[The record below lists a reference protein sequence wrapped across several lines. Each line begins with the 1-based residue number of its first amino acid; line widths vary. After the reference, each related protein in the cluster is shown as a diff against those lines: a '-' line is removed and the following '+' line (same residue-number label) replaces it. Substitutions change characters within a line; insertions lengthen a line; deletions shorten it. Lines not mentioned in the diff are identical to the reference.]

1 MLPLLLGLHTI
12 LFTPGASLQAT
23 CQRLPNLS
31 LHARPLGSNPDPDIR
46 GPNGHFK
53 YKLLQIALI
62 LLLPVHCITHRPPPL
77 TWEASLTSLSSSP
90 RVLSIKLLWPE
101 PHSINQEE
109 LDFCQRWARSHALG
123 GTLFQ
128 APGCNAVL
136 QWVPTG
142 WAQPEPFSFWAPS
155 RPRPYVPISKALA
168 GSAQDPF
175 PYIFGGGGNPL

>member
-1 MLPLLLGLHTI
+1 MGNLEQGKLKKIFLNFWAGKWNH
-12 LFTPGASLQAT
+12 
-23 CQRLPNLS
+23 LS
-31 LHARPLGSNPDPDIR
+31 LYYYHICWLVWKLAARFNIWGR
-46 GPNGHFK
+46 
-53 YKLLQIALI
+53 
-62 LLLPVHCITHRPPPL
+62 
-77 TWEASLTSLSSSP
+77 WSSSP
-90 RVLSIKLLWPE
+90 RVSSIKLLWPE
-101 PHSINQEE
+101 PRSINQEE

-175 PYIFGGGGNPL
+175 PYIFGEGGEIPFKKPL